1 MSWPLVRCLL
11 IAGAWSPLHAQATTV
26 TLQGVVRAADGTIPI
41 AARIEVR
48 GVETTTSRRT
58 QTDSAGSYRFLG
70 LAPGAYSVSV
80 QASGYLRQHH
90 PDIQLVIGE
99 RARLDFTLER
109 GASTLEPVLI
119 HAGRTVDIHRTSI
132 STVVLQEEMEHLPL
146 DTRNVLNLAA
156 IAPGVRTFSLEGGR
170 SVPGAGA
177 LPVAESRFTN
187 LYVDGMDWRGM
198 YAGGIIGVPQDGSMV
213 PQEAL
218 REFRIYLNPYDA
230 EYSRG
235 ASYIVS
241 AVTHRGTNA
250 MQGSLFL
257 MHQNRAMVARGAFQ
271 ADKPDYRRYQLGGN
285 LRGAVIP
292 DRLFFS
298 ASYEGQLTDNYV
310 DVIPPPPAEQP
321 DRWIGF
327 RGTFLAP
334 HRLHNGLVRLTAP
347 YGAHTFDAMVAVR
360 DLRRETGFGVLSA
373 ERRMLTHDAG
383 IAGGSSLRSIQL
395 RDSYASQSLV
405 NELSLQL
412 LMLDNSQSLIVPGPA
427 LLYPTVQAGRTNY
440 PFSLRDRHVRMTNK
454 TSRAT
459 DGLVG
464 SHVLK
469 LGVEASV
476 VRTQLYRPLHVEGTF
491 QFSRDTSSLPTIGR
505 IGLPVSGAVNPGE
518 STVHG
523 WYIGAYLQ
531 DEWQPIR
538 PLTITAGVRYDADIN
553 TLNQHLIMPWA
564 SDTTL
569 RRAVG
574 DAYLNTGDRG
584 HDLDNVAPRIAASWD
599 VGSRGT
605 TVVRVGYGIMYDRVP
620 LYGAMIE
627 SRELSWRTYR
637 ISNPTTTDPEELRR
651 RAVAGGATATQ
662 SITLLKDDLQT
673 PATHQWSIGVGRKLG
688 TSIAVNVDYVDQRV
702 RNVYTSVVLNRPP
715 NLITPRFGDI
725 TLWDDLGDARFHGV
739 LTSLTYDR
747 KPTRLGAAY
756 TLGYASSEFGEF
768 TLSDY
773 PDSSMYVMQR
783 SEGDERHRLVVSGL
797 TRLPYLIDFSLIG
810 ILASPRPFLVITGTD
825 DNANGSTVDD
835 WPDGMRTHRR
845 DGWEHW
851 YRTLDV
857 RFARVLGNGRGH
869 LTATAELFN
878 VFNTANHAEYQSNG
892 SALEYGEPVT
902 NFAPR
907 QAQLGLRYRF

>member
-1 MSWPLVRCLL
+1 MGVCLL
-11 IAGAWSPLHAQATTV
+11 AAAGWTPIHAQATTV
-26 TLQGVVRAADGTIPI
+26 TLQGSVRAVDGTVPP
-41 AARIEVR
+41 AARIELR
-48 GVETTTSRRT
+48 SGETAISRLT

-70 LAPGAYSVSV
+70 VAPGMYAVSV
-80 QASGYLRQHH
+80 QANGYLRQRR

-109 GASTLEPVLI
+109 GASALEPVLI
-119 HAGRTVDIHRTSI
+119 RAGRTVDIHRTSI
-132 STVVLQEEMEHLPL
+132 STVVLQEEIEQLPL

-156 IAPGVRTFSLEGGR
+156 IAPGIRTFSLEGGR

-187 LYVDGMDWRGM
+187 LYVDGMDWRAM

-250 MQGSLFL
+250 MHGSLFL
-257 MHQNRAMVARGAFQ
+257 MHQNRGMVAKGEFQ

-285 LRGAVIP
+285 LRGPVVK

-310 DVIPPPPAEQP
+310 DVSPPPPVDQP
-321 DRWIGF
+321 DRWDRF

-347 YGAHTFDAMVAVR
+347 LGAHTIDALVAVR

-395 RDSYASQSLV
+395 RDTYASQSFV

-412 LMLDNSQSLIVPGPA
+412 LMLDNSQSLIIPGSA
-427 LLYPTVQAGRTNY
+427 LLYPAIQTGRTNY
-440 PFSLRDRHVRMTNK
+440 PFSLRDRHVRISNK

-469 LGVEASV
+469 FGVEASI
-476 VRTQLYRPLHVEGTF
+476 VRTQLYRPLHIEGTF
-491 QFSRDTSSLPTIGR
+491 QFSRDTSTLPTIGR
-505 IGLPVSGAVNPGE
+505 IGLPVAGVANPGE

-523 WYIGAYLQ
+523 WYVGAYLQ
-531 DEWQPIR
+531 DEWQPLR
-538 PLTITAGVRYDADIN
+538 PLTITAGIRYDADIN
-553 TLNQHLIMPWA
+553 TLNQRLIMPWA

-569 RRAVG
+569 RRAIGDGFLNVG
-574 DAYLNTGDRG
+574 DRE

-599 VGSRGT
+599 IGSRGT
-605 TVVRVGYGIMYDRVP
+605 TVVRAGYGVMYDRVP
-620 LYGAMIE
+620 LFGAMAE
-627 SRELSWRTYR
+627 ARELSWRTYR
-637 ISNPTTTDPEELRR
+637 ISNPTTTDPDELRR
-651 RAVAGGATATQ
+651 RAAAGGAATTQ
-662 SITLLKDDLQT
+662 SVTLLKDNLQT
-673 PATHQWSIGVGRKLG
+673 PATQQWSIGLGRKLG
-688 TSIAVNVDYVDQRV
+688 TSVAVNADYVDQHV
-702 RNVYTSVVLNRPP
+702 SHVYTSVVLNRPP

-725 TLWDDLGDARFHGV
+725 TLWDDLGDARFRGV
-739 LTSLTYDR
+739 LTSLTYDSR
-747 KPTRLGAAY
+747 PTRLSVAY

-797 TRLPYLIDFSLIG
+797 TRLPYLIDLSLIG
-810 ILASPRPFLVITGTD
+810 TLASPRPFLVITGTD

-835 WPDGMRTHRR
+835 WPDGVRTHRR
-845 DGWEHW
+845 NGWEHW

-857 RFARVLGNGRGH
+857 RFARVLGSDRGH
-869 LTATAELFN
+869 MTATAELFN

-892 SALEYGEPVT
+892 GALEYGEPVT